1 MTFNLQ
7 EAQRIIGATEIV
19 QETYRHILQIS
30 IDSRGALNEQT
41 LFIAIKGKRNNGHEY
56 IADAYKKGCR
66 AFVITEEII
75 YANFPEASFMLVH
88 DAVIALQ
95 ALARAHRKQFTF
107 PVIGITGSNGKTI
120 VKEWLSFLAGDVFT
134 ICKNPKSYNSQV
146 GVPLSVWQLNEK
158 HTLGIFEAG
167 ISQPGEMEKL
177 QQIIQ
182 PDIAVLTNIGQAH
195 DENFIITD
203 LKISEKIKLFKTASK
218 IIFCNDHPITASI
231 IKNAIPSSANRVT
244 WSKKNNATLLVT
256 KTEQT
261 KSETIIE
268 AIVNQERQKII
279 IPFRD
284 NASIENAISCWS
296 VLIALGINDETH
308 RDKFLFLQPVEMR
321 LELKQGINN
330 CSVINDSYNSDL
342 SSLSIAIDFLNQQH
356 RNSKKTVI
364 LSDILQSGKKKEQLY
379 KEVSHLLQ
387 SKGVQRLIGVGQEIS
402 SQAESFINIEKQ
414 FFQNTNSFISEFR
427 NLDFYN
433 ESILLKA
440 ARSFEF
446 EKINSLLQNK
456 SHDTQLVIN
465 LNHLISN
472 VNYFRNQLH
481 EGTKIMAMVKAQS
494 YGSGSYEI
502 ASLLQYHRVNYLAV
516 AYADEGVELRK
527 AGITLPIMV
536 MSPERESFD
545 SILVYQLEPE
555 IYSFKVLKEFLQAA
569 NTFSKKEIRIH
580 LKIDTGMH
588 RLGFMPDELHMLI
601 NELKKQEHLKVLS
614 VFSHLAASDNPQFD
628 DFTNEQIKTFKKCC
642 EELEEH
648 LGYSF
653 IKHICNSSGI
663 SRFKNAHFDMV
674 RLGIGMYGIGTTE
687 AEDQQLL
694 PVCFMKTVVSQ
705 LKLIPSGDTVSYNRS
720 GKIDKPTKIAVLP
733 IGYADG
739 FNRKLSNGRGKVWIK
754 GKEANVVG
762 SVCMDMCMVDVSAID
777 VQEGDEVIIFDNAT
791 KIREMAKTIET
802 IPYEILTSIS
812 SRVKKVYTQE

>member
-7 EAQRIIGATEIV
+7 EIQRIIGAERIIH
-19 QETYRHILQIS
+19 ETYRHIINLS
-30 IDSRGALNEQT
+30 IDSRGLINDQT
-41 LFIAIKGKRNNGHEY
+41 LFIAIKGKRNNGHDY
-56 IADAYKKGCR
+56 IDEVYRKGCR
-66 AFVITEEII
+66 AFVVTENLDFSA
-75 YANFPEASFMLVH
+75 YQEASFLLVN

-95 ALARAHRKQFTF
+95 LLAKARRLQFKS

-120 VKEWLSFLAGDVFT
+120 VKEWISYLVGDVFSV
-134 ICKNPKSYNSQV
+134 CKNPKSYNSQV

-167 ISQPGEMEKL
+167 ISQSNEMENL

-195 DENFIITD
+195 DENF
-203 LKISEKIKLFKTASK
+203 LNSEQKIAEKIKLFKTASK
-218 IIFCNDHPITASI
+218 IVFCNDHPITSNI
-231 IKNAIPSSANRVT
+231 IRNGVSSNSTKIT
-244 WSKKNNATLLVT
+244 WSRKNNSSLLIT

-268 AIVNQERQKII
+268 GIVNQERQKII

-284 NASIENAISCWS
+284 NASIENAITCWS
-296 VLIALGINDETH
+296 ILIALDINDETH
-308 RDKFLFLQPVEMR
+308 RNKFLFLQPVEMR

-330 CSVINDSYNSDL
+330 CTIINDSYNSDL

-364 LSDILQSGKKKEQLY
+364 LSDILQSGKKNEQLY
-379 KEVSHLLQ
+379 REVAHLLV
-387 SKGVQRLIGVGQEIS
+387 SKGVQRLIGVGEKIT
-402 SQAESFINIEKQ
+402 SQADAFTNIEKQ
-414 FFQNTNSFISEFR
+414 FYNDTHAFISDFR
-427 NLDFYN
+427 NIDFYN

-440 ARSFEF
+440 ARKFEF

-465 LNHLISN
+465 LNNLISN
-472 VNYFRNQLH
+472 VNYFRNQLD

-536 MSPERESFD
+536 MSPEKESFD

-555 IYSFKVLKEFLQAA
+555 IYSFKVLHEFIQSAKGFSNKEV
-569 NTFSKKEIRIH
+569 KIH

-588 RLGFMPDELHMLI
+588 RLGFLQ
-601 NELKKQEHLKVLS
+601 NELEQLTIELIKHKWLKVVS
-614 VFSHLAASDNPQFD
+614 VFSHLAASDNPEFD
-628 DFTNEQIKTFKKCC
+628 TFTNEQINLFKQSCDFIQDK
-642 EELEEH
+642 LN
-648 LGYSF
+648 YSF
-653 IKHICNSSGI
+653 IKHICNSGGI
-663 SRFKNAHFDMV
+663 TRFKQAHFDMV

-687 AEDQQLL
+687 LEDQKLA
-694 PVCFMKTVVSQ
+694 PVCLLKTVISQ
-705 LKLIPSGDTVSYNRS
+705 IKNITPGETVSYNRS
-720 GKIDKPTKIAVLP
+720 GKINKATRIAILP

-739 FNRKLSNGRGKVWIK
+739 FNRKLSNGIGSIWINNK
-754 GKEANVVG
+754 QAHVIG
-762 SVCMDMCMVDVSAID
+762 SVCMDMCMVDITEID
-777 VQEGDEVIIFDNAT
+777 AAEGDEVIVFDEVR
-791 KIREMAKTIET
+791 KLREMAKQIGT

-812 SRVKKVYTQE
+812 TRVKKVYTQE

>member
-7 EAQRIIGATEIV
+7 EIQRIIGASVII
-19 QETYRHILQIS
+19 QESYRHILQLS
-30 IDSRGALNEQT
+30 IDSRSALNEQT

-56 IADAYKKGCR
+56 ISDAYQKGCR
-66 AFVITEEII
+66 AFVITEEVV
-75 YANFPEASFMLVH
+75 YSNFPQASFMLVN
-88 DAVIALQ
+88 DAVQALQ
-95 ALARAHRKQFTF
+95 FLALAHRKQFKF
-107 PVIGITGSNGKTI
+107 PIIGVTGSNGKTI
-120 VKEWLSFLAGDVFT
+120 VKEWLSFLAGDVFS

-195 DENFIITD
+195 DENFISTEQ
-203 LKISEKIKLFKTASK
+203 KIAEKIKLFKTASK
-218 IIFCNDHPITASI
+218 IIFCNDHPITGSI
-231 IKNAIPSSANRVT
+231 IKNSVPTSANRIT

-284 NASIENAISCWS
+284 NASIENAITCWS
-296 VLIALGINDETH
+296 ILIALGINDETH
-308 RDKFLFLQPVEMR
+308 RNKFLFLQPVEMR

-364 LSDILQSGKKKEQLY
+364 LSDILQSGKKREQLY
-379 KEVSHLLQ
+379 KEVAHLLQ
-387 SKGVQRLIGVGQEIS
+387 SKGVQRLIGVGSEIS
-402 SQAESFINIEKQ
+402 SQSDSFSNIEKQ
-414 FFQNTNSFISEFR
+414 FFPDTSSFISEFR

-456 SHDTQLVIN
+456 SHDTQLIIN

-472 VNYFRNQLH
+472 VNYFRNQLQ

-555 IYSFKVLKEFLQAA
+555 IYSFKVLKEFMQAA
-569 NTFSKKEIRIH
+569 TAFSKKEIRIH

-588 RLGFMPDELHMLI
+588 RLGFMTNELYKVVT
-601 NELKKQEHLKVLS
+601 ELKKHERVKVLS
-614 VFSHLAASDNPQFD
+614 VFSHLAASDNPDFD
-628 DFTNEQIKTFKKCC
+628 DFTNEQIQTFQTCC
-642 EELEEH
+642 EELEEE
-648 LGYSF
+648 LGYVF
-653 IKHICNSSGI
+653 IKHICNSGGI

-687 AEDQQLL
+687 LEDQKLL
-694 PVCFMKTVVSQ
+694 PVCFMKTIVSQ
-705 LKLIPSGDTVSYNRS
+705 IKLISTGETVSYNRS
-720 GKIDKPTKIAVLP
+720 GKIEKPTKIAVLP

-739 FNRKLSNGRGKVWIK
+739 FNRKLSNGNGKVWIK
-754 GKEANVVG
+754 GKEAKVIG

-777 VQEGDEVIIFDNAT
+777 SQEGDEVIIFDDTT
-791 KIREMAKTIET
+791 KIREMAKTIGT

>member
-7 EAQRIIGATEIV
+7 EVQRIIGASGIV
-19 QETYRHILQIS
+19 QETYRHITQIS
-30 IDSRGALNEQT
+30 IDSRGVLNDQT
-41 LFIAIKGKRNNGHEY
+41 IFIAIKGKRNNGHEY
-56 IADAYKKGCR
+56 IPDAYKKGCR
-66 AFVITEEII
+66 AFVITEELVFSN
-75 YANFPEASFMLVH
+75 YPEASFMIVS
-88 DAVIALQ
+88 DAVSALQ
-95 ALARAHRKQFTF
+95 SLARAQRKQFTF

-120 VKEWLSFLAGDVFT
+120 VKEWVSFLAGDVFN

-167 ISQPGEMEKL
+167 ISEPGEMEML
-177 QQIIQ
+177 QNIIQ

-195 DENFIITD
+195 DENFISTEQKIT
-203 LKISEKIKLFKTASK
+203 EKIKLFKTASK
-218 IIFCNDHPITASI
+218 IVFCNDHPITSNI
-231 IKNAIPSSANRVT
+231 IKNTVPASANRIT
-244 WSKKNNATLLVT
+244 WSKKNNAVLLVT

-284 NASIENAISCWS
+284 NASIENAITCWS
-296 VLIALGINDETH
+296 VLIALGINDEVH
-308 RDKFLFLQPVEMR
+308 RNKFLFLQPVEMR

-330 CSVINDSYNSDL
+330 CSIINDSYNSDL

-379 KEVSHLLQ
+379 KEVAHLLQ
-387 SKGVQRLIGVGQEIS
+387 TKGVQRLIGVGSEIS
-402 SQAESFINIEKQ
+402 SQAGSFINIEKQ
-414 FFQNTNSFISEFR
+414 FFQDTSSFISEFR

-456 SHDTQLVIN
+456 SHDTQLIIN

-472 VNYFRNQLH
+472 VNYYRNQLK

-555 IYSFKVLKEFLQAA
+555 IYSFKVLKEFMQAA
-569 NTFSKKEIRIH
+569 TSFTKNEIRIH

-588 RLGFMPDELHMLI
+588 RLGFMPDEI
-601 NELKKQEHLKVLS
+601 TNVISELKKHDRIKVLS

-628 DFTNEQIKTFKKCC
+628 DFTNEQIHTFKKCC
-642 EELEEH
+642 NELEQQ

-653 IKHICNSSGI
+653 IKHICNSGGI
-663 SRFKNAHFDMV
+663 SRFKHAHFDMV
-674 RLGIGMYGIGTTE
+674 RLGIGMYGIGITE
-687 AEDQQLL
+687 AEDQFLL
-694 PVCFMKTVVSQ
+694 PVCYMKTIISQ
-705 LKLIPSGDTVSYNRS
+705 IKLIPPGDTVSYNRS
-720 GKIDKPTKIAVLP
+720 GKIDKPSKIAVLP

-739 FNRKLSNGRGKVWIK
+739 FNRKLSNGNGKVWIN
-754 GKEANVVG
+754 GKEAKVIG
-762 SVCMDMCMVDVSAID
+762 SVCMDMCMVDVSEID
-777 VQEGDEVIIFDNAT
+777 AQEGDEAIVFDNAT
-791 KIREMAKTIET
+791 KIRELAKAVGT